1 MMNLQDLNANTT
13 NANAEQKEPKLRK
26 CFYLRKHTNK
36 AFSKRASL
44 YKNAFLLNALYIGF
58 MRFAK
63 ENLFLGVELNA
74 PKKKDILKAPRKR
87 KNDET
92 NGI

>member
-1 MMNLQDLNANTT
+1 MNLQDLNAYTT
-13 NANAEQKEPKLRK
+13 KNAKAGQKELKLRK
-26 CFYLRKHTNK
+26 CFYFRKHTNK
-36 AFSKRASL
+36 AFSKRVSL
-44 YKNAFLLNALYIGF
+44 YKNAFLLNALFIGF
-58 MRFAK
+58 TRFAK